1 MYSESF
7 ITSSRGKKPLASSR
21 TSNFKILFIRTK
33 RSEESRLSRLAHA
46 RPPHSLLSLRRLP
59 SAPLHAGVGFFPKTH
74 TFCALSASRG
84 SSDSKPDISAK
95 LRCLLN
101 KKQLSV
107 YDSCPPP
114 AGFAL
119 YSHAS
124 CMLAPGRLRRL
135 PRTSCALS
143 APRGSSGSK
152 PDVSAMHRRLLN
164 KKVVPAMVRLSAP
177 CRF

>member
-7 ITSSRGKKPLASSR
+7 ITSSRGKKPLASFR

-33 RSEESRLSRLAHA
+33 RSEGSRLSRLAHA

-74 TFCALSASRG
+74 TSCALSASRG

-164 KKVVPAMVRLSAP
+164 KKGLSKKKGQP
-177 CRF
+177 